1 MKKYLINYI
10 FLVAILFALGCD
22 PTPQEKIALIDL
34 NPSSITFLETPYPE
48 YREETLVVGNKGDA
62 NLVISSLEIT
72 QYADRFSVIDKPET
86 LTIKPKDSV
95 NLTIRYTPTEE
106 GGDPTGVLT
115 IKSNDEYSTEH
126 VVFLK
131 TTVPNAVISVTPEAV
146 EFSGEI
152 SVGTP
157 IEREI
162 VVKNIGTSAL
172 KFENGENPAVYLG
185 AGTHPAFELIDL
197 DQVRTLEPLRFGENG
212 QEIYDSF
219 TFKLK
224 YTPTGDSDET
234 GTIIIYNNSVNSSP
248 TKIITVEGK
257 SQTCRLLLQPADA
270 YVDFGE
276 RPMNS
281 ENTYTITLSN
291 AGTGPCIISK
301 VELDETSSASE
312 FEIELPEEPQIPI
325 TLETG
330 ARYNFKS
337 YFRPTSETGSGG
349 AAGIVNI
356 ESDDPL
362 WTDGVKKITLFGSTK
377 EDNSPVCIIENTNGG
392 EAYFEVEPGQIENV
406 ECERSGVCSNIQM
419 VSKSYDPQGENI
431 TLTWRMVEAPASYT
445 NSDWISYPTRDPWNE
460 LNTDKHYVDFY
471 VPYATP
477 PGSRYLVELTV
488 RNTSGLESSCYGE
501 IHGLTG
507 NSLHIE
513 LFWENPS
520 DVDLHLT
527 NPTFQS
533 LSINNIDPVNHSLD
547 PDLENFRS
555 VSNTD
560 WWSSG
565 DTGKDCYFGNCKGD
579 GISWGLPGTLDDPR
593 LDRDD
598 IPGTGPENINIEK
611 PQEGWYRVGIHYY
624 SQSSQTRG
632 TRSYVRVYC
641 NGVIA
646 YQGNAQLN
654 ATDYWWLVADVYWKP
669 VGDTGVCYVFNDGR
683 VYDAEQGHGTAG
695 YQGDLIEDIEPNQ
708 E

>member
-1 MKKYLINYI
+1 MKKYFVNYI
-10 FLVAILFALGCD
+10 FLVFILAIGCKD
-22 PTPQEKIALIDL
+22 PEIVPIASI
-34 NPSSITFLETPYPE
+34 NFNSTTITFLETPYPSF
-48 YREETLVVGNKGDA
+48 RDETLIITNKGDGD
-62 NLVISSLEIT
+62 LKISSIAVTEH
-72 QYADRFSVIDKPET
+72 ADKFSIIDKPET
-86 LTIKPKDSV
+86 LIIKPSESEE
-95 NLTIRYTPTEE
+95 LTVRYTPIEA
-106 GGDPTGVLT
+106 GGDPTGVIT
-115 IKSNDEYSTEH
+115 IKSNDENSSQH
-126 VVFLK
+126 IVFLK

-157 IEREI
+157 IERPI
-162 VVKNIGTSAL
+162 TVKNIGTSPL
-172 KFENGENPAVYLG
+172 KFENGENPAIYLG
-185 AGTHPAFELIDL
+185 AGTHPAFELVGLESI
-197 DQVRTLEPLRFGENG
+197 RTLNPLSYNENG
-212 QEIYDSF
+212 QDVYDSF
-219 TFKLK
+219 TFILK

-234 GTIIIYNNSVNSSP
+234 GTIVIYNNSINSSP

-281 ENTYTITLSN
+281 ENTYTVTLSN
-291 AGTGPCIISK
+291 AGTGPCVISN
-301 VELDETSSASE
+301 VELDNTSTASE
-312 FEIELPEEPQIPI
+312 FSIELPEDPAIPV
-325 TLETG
+325 TLQTG
-330 ARYNFKS
+330 ARYNFKT
-337 YFRPTSETGSGG
+337 FFKPTSETGSGG

-362 WTDGVKKITLFGSTK
+362 WTGGLKKVTLFGSTK
-377 EDNSPVCIIENTNGG
+377 EDNSPVCIIENKNGG
-392 EAYFEVEPGQIENV
+392 EAYFEVEPGQRESV
-406 ECERSGVCSNIQM
+406 ECRTSGVCSNIQM

-431 TLTWRMVEAPASYT
+431 TLSWRMVETPATYT
-445 NSDWISYPTRDPWNE
+445 NTDWITYPTRDPWNQ

-477 PGSRYLVELTV
+477 PGSHYLVELTV
-488 RNTSGLESSCYGE
+488 RNSSGLQSSCYGE

-533 LSINNIDPVNHSLD
+533 LSLNHIDPVNHSLD

-555 VSNTD
+555 VSNSD
-560 WWSSG
+560 WWDSG
-565 DTGKDCYFGNCKGD
+565 STGKDCYFGNCKGV

-611 PQEGWYRVGIHYY
+611 PQEGWYKVGIHYY

-654 ATDYWWLVADVYWKP
+654 ATDYWWLVADIYWKP
-669 VGDTGVCYVFNDGR
+669 IGDTGVCYVFNDGR
-683 VYDAEQGHGTAG
+683 VYDAEQGHETVG
-695 YQGDLIEDIEPNQ
+695 YQGNLIEDIEPNQ